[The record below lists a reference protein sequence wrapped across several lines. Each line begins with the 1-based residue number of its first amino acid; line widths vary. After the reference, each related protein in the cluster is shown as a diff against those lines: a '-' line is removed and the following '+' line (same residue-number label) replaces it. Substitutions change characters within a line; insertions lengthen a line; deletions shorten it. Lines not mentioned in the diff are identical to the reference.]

1 LLASERWI
9 FLYVHCDGVVDF
21 TYFMRVFVCGLWFSG
36 IAALI
41 YLWLLLSDLGPLC
54 MDLAVVVGE
63 FKILDLRRYHV

>member
-1 LLASERWI
+1 
-9 FLYVHCDGVVDF
+9 
-21 TYFMRVFVCGLWFSG
+21 MRVFVCGLWFSG